1 MKPSVFAIAV
11 AACGLAGG
19 CVSFSSTTRTVPAPA
34 PAPAPATLVAPS
46 QSTQTT
52 NYNDS
57 ATGKPLSSEKVVTTR
72 Y

>member
-1 MKPSVFAIAV
+1 VV
-11 AACGLAGG
+11 
-19 CVSFSSTTRTVPAPA
+19 
-34 PAPAPATLVAPS
+34 PS

-57 ATGKPLSSEKVVTTR
+57 VTGKPLSSERVVTTR